1 MTPDFSVVILHYNTP
16 VFLEG
21 ALDSVVR
28 AVQERNAE
36 IIVADNASPDF
47 DVDDFRRRFPQ
58 VKFIV
63 HPENYGFARG
73 NNLAVEAARGRR
85 IFLLNPDVLVPEP
98 LFDRMNACMDGLNK
112 PGLCSVRLIDGHG
125 RYLPESKR
133 RVPTLTGIAGKMLS
147 RKAGDFWSGG
157 YYDRRLAN
165 TADGPAEVFVGAL
178 LGFEREAYLR
188 LGGLDEDFFMYGED
202 IDLSVRFL
210 RAGLTNYYLGSS
222 AAVHFKG
229 ESTPRDPVYR
239 RHFTRAAEIYMQK
252 HHPTAYRLT
261 APLMQPL
268 LNRWSAR
275 KTKHIPSAQTAE
287 LPPAYIG
294 DRPQVHSRLERHF
307 GTKVPV
313 YSMEKLPGG
322 PHLLI
327 LDPDT
332 YGFETLIG
340 LLEQQAG
347 SAHRFR
353 WLTLDG
359 KKYYGSDSATAKG
372 EVVILEK

>member
-1 MTPDFSVVILHYNTP
+1 MTPDFSVVILHYNAP

-21 ALDSVVR
+21 ALDSVAR

-36 IIVADNASPDF
+36 IIVADNASTDF
-47 DVDDFRRRFPQ
+47 DADFFRQRFPQ

-63 HPENYGFARG
+63 YPENYGFARG

-85 IFLLNPDVLVPEP
+85 IFLLNPDVLVPEV
-98 LFDRMNACMDGLNK
+98 LFDRMNACMDGINK

-125 RYLPESKR
+125 RFLPESKR

-157 YYDRRLAN
+157 YYDRRLGN
-165 TADGPAEVFVGAL
+165 TADGAAEVFVGAL

-188 LGGLDEDFFMYGED
+188 LGGLDEDYFMYGED

-210 RAGLTNYYLGSS
+210 RAGLTNYYLGSV

-239 RHFTRAAEIYMQK
+239 RHFARAAEIYMQK
-252 HHPTAYRLT
+252 HHPMAYRLT
-261 APLMQPL
+261 SALVRPL
-268 LNRWSAR
+268 LNRWANR
-275 KTKHIPSAQTAE
+275 KSPSGAIAQTAT
-287 LPPAYIG
+287 LPPAYVG
-294 DRPQVHSRLERHF
+294 NRPGVHSRLERYF
-307 GTKVPV
+307 GTGVPV
-313 YSMEKLPGG
+313 FLLEKLPER

-327 LDPDT
+327 LDPGT

-353 WLTLDG
+353 WLTLDE

-372 EVVILEK
+372 EVVRLEE